1 MNKKVLEELAK
12 SKKNDPKSGY
22 WPFVVEIQNRQHNI
36 LDALAENLGLG
47 QQLSELKASTLYW
60 LVKSLLIIV

>member
-12 SKKNDPKSGY
+12 SEKNDPKSGY

-36 LDALAENLGLG
+36 LDALAENLGLE
-47 QQLSELKASTLYW
+47 QQLSELKAQYAVLASK
-60 LVKSLLIIV
+60 VSLIIV